1 MSCISL
7 SKATKSVWANQLTG
21 LPCLVAY
28 AKFHFVYT
36 TTSKIGSLHLLAS
49 TRSNVLLGRGS
60 DKEINEC
67 IGVSNVFPFAT

>member
-1 MSCISL
+1 MSCTSIST
-7 SKATKSVWANQLTG
+7 ATKPVWAKQVTG

-28 AKFHFVYT
+28 AKFQFVYT
-36 TTSKIGSLHLLAS
+36 TKSNIGSQHLLAS

-67 IGVSNVFPFAT
+67 IGVSNAFPFAT